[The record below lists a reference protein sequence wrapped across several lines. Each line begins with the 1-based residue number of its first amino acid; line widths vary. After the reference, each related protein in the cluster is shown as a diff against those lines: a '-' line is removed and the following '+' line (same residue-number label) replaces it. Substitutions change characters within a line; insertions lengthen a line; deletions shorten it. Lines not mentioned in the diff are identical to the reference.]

1 MKKPSSHQEVK
12 ITQFDVKLIVV
23 GTSWGGLDALSCLL
37 SPLPKNYPIPILIVQ
52 HRQRNHH
59 GSTYLAEILNQ
70 RCQLNIIEPD
80 DKERIKAGNVYI
92 SPSNYHMLVEDKET
106 LALSSEELVNY
117 SRPSIDLLFESA
129 AEIHQQNLIGIILT
143 GANKDGAKGLA
154 TIKDRGGYGLVQS
167 PETAEVDTMPLAAIS
182 SAQPDAVLPLNEITS
197 LLLKIPHQ
205 LNSSEHSSKSYK
217 NT

>member
-1 MKKPSSHQEVK
+1 MKKPSSPQEVK
-12 ITQFDVKLIVV
+12 IPQFDVKLIVV

-117 SRPSIDLLFESA
+117 SRPSIDLLFE
-129 AEIHQQNLIGIILT
+129 IN
-143 GANKDGAKGLA
+143 
-154 TIKDRGGYGLVQS
+154 
-167 PETAEVDTMPLAAIS
+167 
-182 SAQPDAVLPLNEITS
+182 
-197 LLLKIPHQ
+197 
-205 LNSSEHSSKSYK
+205 
-217 NT
+217 